1 MARRPDRRVG
11 DQMTARSM
19 ACSRPWST
27 SGHLIVLQNVSPAVP
42 GFLDLAGREPVPH
55 AWALPATAH
64 VRLDH

>member
-1 MARRPDRRVG
+1 
-11 DQMTARSM
+11 MTARSM

-27 SGHLIVLQNVSPAVP
+27 SGLLILLQNVSPAVP
-42 GFLDLAGREPVPH
+42 GFLDLAGRKPVPH